1 MKILN
6 SRTISETSF
15 KRQSFTHE
23 QIKCL
28 EKHYNNHK
36 YADKTRLLALSK
48 ILIIEEKKIGNWF
61 RNKRRQERR
70 NLHKSNIKLLL
81 SANLLLSNCLPG
93 ETSDRKS
100 FVKTLA
106 LNILL
111 GKEDNNEKKQVTY
124 ADDDAYADAD
134 DDADADDEDMETKHQ
149 SVNHRGD
156 IKGHLTYE
164 DEYPIALLPCSN
176 CCQTTVVYPCPCEIM
191 VYCGLVCQA
200 VHWET
205 YHKHD
210 PQH

>member
-23 QIKCL
+23 EIQFL
-28 EKHYNNHK
+28 EKQYSNHK
-36 YADKTRLLALSK
+36 YADKTRRTELAK
-48 ILIIEEKKIGNWF
+48 ILLIEEKKIGNWF
-61 RNKRRQERR
+61 RNKRRQER
-70 NLHKSNIKLLL
+70 NHQKKSNIKLLL
-81 SANLLLSNCLPG
+81 SANMLLSNCLPG

-124 ADDDAYADAD
+124 ADDDADAD
-134 DDADADDEDMETKHQ
+134 GDAEDMETKHQ
-149 SVNHRGD
+149 SVNQRGD

-191 VYCGLVCQA
+191 VYCGLVCQT
-200 VHWET
+200 VHWEN
-205 YHKHD
+205 YHKND

>member
-15 KRQSFTHE
+15 KRQSFTHDE
-23 QIKCL
+23 IKFL

-36 YADKTRLLALSK
+36 YADKTRRTELAK
-48 ILIIEEKKIGNWF
+48 ILLIEEKKIGNWF
-61 RNKRRQERR
+61 RNKRRQER
-70 NLHKSNIKLLL
+70 NHQKSNIKLLL
-81 SANLLLSNCLPG
+81 SANMLLSNCLPG

-124 ADDDAYADAD
+124 ADDDA
-134 DDADADDEDMETKHQ
+134 DADADGDAEDMETKHQ
-149 SVNHRGD
+149 SVNQRGD